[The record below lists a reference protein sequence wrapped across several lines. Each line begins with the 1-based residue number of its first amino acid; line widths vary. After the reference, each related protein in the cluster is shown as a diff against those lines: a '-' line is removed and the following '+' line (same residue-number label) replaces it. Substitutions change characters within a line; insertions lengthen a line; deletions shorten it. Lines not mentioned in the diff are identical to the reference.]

1 MSSLL
6 SLDLWPKPL
15 RGKVVVKFVPM
26 QLKGFP
32 LLWWGSSDWT
42 RCSTVSSL
50 LWQRA
55 NAWKISFETLCS
67 GQFMLSTQ
75 FRILFY
81 PVILSHVEYT
91 PFIYVCSHGQ
101 LCSAFAILGCTLC
114 HALWI
119 FHNLSG
125 SVVPTFDCILG
136 FTDLLLRHC
145 YRSHHP
151 PSFLF
156 SRCIASE
163 LLVCW
168 KFFSGMKGLGECLA
182 QVL

>member
-32 LLWWGSSDWT
+32 LLWWGGSDWT

-101 LCSAFAILGCTLC
+101 LCSAFAILGCTMHC
-114 HALWI
+114 E
-119 FHNLSG
+119 F
-125 SVVPTFDCILG
+125 
-136 FTDLLLRHC
+136 FTTYQDLLSPL
-145 YRSHHP
+145 
-151 PSFLF
+151 LT
-156 SRCIASE
+156 ASWA
-163 LLVCW
+163 LQTS
-168 KFFSGMKGLGECLA
+168 FSGIVREVITLHHSSFQGA
-182 QVL
+182 